1 MIMVNAAATLWVI
14 SNLPTL
20 QLRPMSHLRFCHST
34 FNIQTNQTSMAYT
47 DATNQKHTIKKE
59 RNYQKIVTTNDALQ
73 FAKPS
78 V

>member
-1 MIMVNAAATLWVI
+1 
-14 SNLPTL
+14 
-20 QLRPMSHLRFCHST
+20 
-34 FNIQTNQTSMAYT
+34 MAYT